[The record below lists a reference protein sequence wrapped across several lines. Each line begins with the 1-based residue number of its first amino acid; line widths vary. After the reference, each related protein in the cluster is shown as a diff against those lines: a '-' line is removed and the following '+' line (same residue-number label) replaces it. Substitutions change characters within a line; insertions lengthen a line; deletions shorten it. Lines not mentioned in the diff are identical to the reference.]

1 MLKKL
6 IVSTMFLA
14 FLQFGVMES
23 VFGKTVQEAIQY
35 YNAKKFQE
43 AETTLRDV
51 LRAEPKNV
59 QAHYTLGLTLLELQR
74 FAEAADEFSRADKLT
89 PPSNQIRMVKVE
101 SSAPRRDEIKIGL
114 TRAYMG
120 QKQFDKAKIPLDEAQ
135 QIRSDNPDVYHYR
148 GMLDSQR
155 GDYVAAT
162 SDFESAIK
170 LNPKNAYAYY
180 YAGLAYNKLKRPD
193 KMVQHFET
201 FLKLAPNAPE
211 AGKVRALLS
220 SIR

>member
-6 IVSTMFLA
+6 IVLTMFLS
-14 FLQFGVMES
+14 LSQFAVMKS
-23 VFGKTVQEAIQY
+23 VFGKTVQEGVQY
-35 YNAKKFQE
+35 YNAKKYQD
-43 AETTLRDV
+43 AETALRDV
-51 LRAEPKNV
+51 LRAEPNNV

-114 TRAYMG
+114 ARAYMG

>member
-1 MLKKL
+1 MLRKL

-14 FLQFGVMES
+14 FLQFTALES
-23 VFGKTVQEAIQY
+23 ILGKTVQEGIQY
-35 YNAKKFQE
+35 YNAKKYQE
-43 AETTLRDV
+43 AETALRDV
-51 LRAEPKNV
+51 LRAEPNNA

-74 FAEAADEFSRADKLT
+74 FAEAADEFNRADKLT
-89 PPSNQIRMVKVE
+89 PPSNQIRMVKGDN
-101 SSAPRRDEIKIGL
+101 SAPRRDDIKIGL
-114 TRAYMG
+114 ARAYMG
-120 QKQFDKAKIPLDEAQ
+120 QKQFDKGRMALDEAQ
-135 QIRSDNPDVYHYR
+135 RIRSDSPDVYYYR
-148 GMLDSQR
+148 GMLNSQQ
-155 GDYVAAT
+155 GDYAAAA

>member
-6 IVSTMFLA
+6 ILFTTFLP
-14 FLQFGVMES
+14 FLQFAVTES
-23 VFGKTVQEAIQY
+23 IFGKTVQEGIQY
-35 YNAKKFQE
+35 YNAKRFQE
-43 AETTLRDV
+43 AETTFRDV
-51 LRAEPKNV
+51 LRAEPNNA

-89 PPSNQIRMVKVE
+89 PPSNQVRMVKVE
-101 SSAPRRDEIKIGL
+101 SSALRRDDIKIGL
-114 TRAYMG
+114 ARAYMG
-120 QKQFDKAKIPLDEAQ
+120 QKQFDKAKIALDEAQ
-135 QIRSDNPDVYHYR
+135 QIRSDNPDIYHYR
-148 GMLDSQR
+148 GMLNSQR

-162 SDFESAIK
+162 SDFEGAIK
-170 LNPKNAYAYY
+170 LNPKNAYSYY

>member
-1 MLKKL
+1 
-6 IVSTMFLA
+6 
-14 FLQFGVMES
+14 MES
-23 VFGKTVQEAIQY
+23 LLGKTVQEAIQY
-35 YNAKKFQE
+35 YNAKRFQE

-51 LRAEPKNV
+51 LRAEPNNA

-74 FAEAADEFSRADKLT
+74 FPEAADEFSRADKLT
-89 PPSNQIRMVKVE
+89 PPSDQIKMVKVE
-101 SSAPRRDEIKIGL
+101 SSALRRDEIKIGL
-114 TRAYMG
+114 ARAYMG
-120 QKQFDKAKIPLDEAQ
+120 QKLFDKARMALDDAQ
-135 QIRSDNPDVYHYR
+135 RIRTDNPDVYYYR
-148 GMLDSQR
+148 GMLNSQQ
-155 GDYVAAT
+155 GNYAPAA
-162 SDFESAIK
+162 SDFEGAIK

>member
-6 IVSTMFLA
+6 IVSTMFLT
-14 FLQFGVMES
+14 FLQFAVMEA

-35 YNAKKFQE
+35 YNAKKFHE
-43 AETTLRDV
+43 AETALRDI
-51 LRAEPKNV
+51 LRVEPNNA

-74 FAEAADEFSRADKLT
+74 FAEAADEFSRTDKLT
-89 PPSNQIRMVKVE
+89 PPSNQIKMVKLE
-101 SSAPRRDEIKIGL
+101 SSALRRDDIKIGL
-114 TRAYMG
+114 GRAYMG
-120 QKQFDKAKIPLDEAQ
+120 LKQFDKAKIALDEAQ
-135 QIRSDNPDVYHYR
+135 QIRSDNPDVFYYR
-148 GMLDSQR
+148 GMLNSQR
-155 GDYVAAT
+155 GDFVAAA
-162 SDFESAIK
+162 SDLESAIK